1 MGIMSR
7 DRMSSI
13 HSGTAY
19 RYQRTPPVRDHD
31 RPIAALTGS
40 TTGWGMRS
48 FFHRQGKFRPKS
60 SEQQSGDPAIP
71 EDLWVKCPSC
81 SELIYSRELE
91 HNAQV
96 CPKCGHHFRLGARA
110 RIDLLADEGT
120 FTEWDQG
127 IAPEDPLE
135 FVDPKGSYADKLVQ
149 TQRQTGET
157 DSLITGLARIEGRPV
172 VLIVTEWGF
181 MGASMGSVWGEKLA
195 RAVERAAAD
204 GLPVLSV
211 NASGGARMHEGL
223 FSLMQMAKT
232 VAAFDRL
239 GRSRLPHFSLLVDP
253 CYGGVTASYATV
265 ADVILAEPGALIG
278 FAGQRV
284 IEQVTKQK
292 LPEGFQTAEFLLD
305 HGMIDLIVERAA
317 LRATVANLI
326 DHHRVPG
333 ATPVHLNG
341 QGSAS
346 DLIAT
351 SPLATAPQKDTHVDA

>member
-1 MGIMSR
+1 
-7 DRMSSI
+7 
-13 HSGTAY
+13 
-19 RYQRTPPVRDHD
+19 
-31 RPIAALTGS
+31 
-40 TTGWGMRS
+40 MRS
-48 FFHRQGKFRPKS
+48 FFHRQGKFRPRS
-60 SEQQSGDPAIP
+60 TEEATGDSAIP
-71 EDLWVKCPSC
+71 EDLWVKCPKC
-81 SELIYSRELE
+81 GELIYSKELA

-96 CPKCGHHFRLGARA
+96 CPKCNHHFRLGARE
-110 RIDLLADEGT
+110 RITLLADEGT
-120 FTEWDQG
+120 FVEWNRG
-127 IAPEDPLE
+127 VSPEDPLE
-135 FVDPKGSYADKLVQ
+135 FVDPKGSYAEKLVQ
-149 TQRQTGET
+149 TQSKTGET
-157 DSLITGLARIEGRPV
+157 ESLITGLSQIEGRPV
-172 VLIVTEWGF
+172 VTIVTEFGF

-204 GLPVLSV
+204 GLPVLTV

-239 GRSRLPHFSLLVDP
+239 GRAHLPHFSLLVDP

-317 LRATVANLI
+317 LRSAIARLI
-326 DHHRVPG
+326 DHHG
-333 ATPVHLNG
+333 AAPVSIGNDVLARLNG
-341 QGSAS
+341 SPAS
-346 DLIAT
+346 ESLD
-351 SPLATAPQKDTHVDA
+351 ATAPLASTLDSVRQEEDAPHHVDA